1 MKKLLLGTIFLSL
14 ALAVPVPSMAEVSIN
29 IGIPLPPLP
38 PPIIFPAP
46 PAVIPLPD
54 TDDVYVDPD
63 INADIYFWNGY
74 WWRLW
79 DGRWYRSPYYD
90 RGWYFYDAVPTFY
103 FDVDPGWRGFYRDR
117 VWYGHPWRYN
127 RIPYRTFHQNWR
139 RWHSDRRWRHDS
151 WGVRGYRPAPRRQ
164 RQELR
169 RQRQRQF
176 EGRPEVQRNMR
187 ERRGQGARPEA
198 RPPRGG
204 HGGPGPQGRQPE
216 RGRQVQPRGQ
226 ERGGGP
232 QHPQGRPEG
241 GQGRERGQGGERGHG
256 GGNGQERGHG
266 QDGGHGDREN
276 R

>member
-1 MKKLLLGTIFLSL
+1 MKKLLLGTILLSL
-14 ALAVPVPSMAEVSIN
+14 AFAFPVPTMARVDIN

-38 PPIIFPAP
+38 PPIVFPAP

-63 INADIYFWNGY
+63 INADIYFWDGF

-90 RGWYFYDAVPTFY
+90 RGWYFYDSVPTFY
-103 FDVDPGWRGFYRDR
+103 FDVDPGWRVFYRDHDWHGR
-117 VWYGHPWRYN
+117 PWAYN

-139 RWHSDRRWRHDS
+139 SWHNSRHWRHDS
-151 WGVRGYRPAPRRQ
+151 WGVRGYRPAPMRQ
-164 RQELR
+164 RRELR

-176 EGRPEVQRNMR
+176 EARPEVQRNMQQ
-187 ERRGQGARPEA
+187 RRGHGARPEA
-198 RPPRGG
+198 GPPRGG

-226 ERGGGP
+226 ERGGG
-232 QHPQGRPEG
+232 HPQGKPEG
-241 GQGRERGQGGERGHG
+241 VRGREGGHG
-256 GGNGQERGHG
+256 GGKGQERGHG
-266 QDGGHGDREN
+266 QDGGHGEREN